1 MEFLVTLTILG
12 VCMAI
17 MAVGLFFKR
26 KPLVKDCGLDPT
38 TGERVTDCAC
48 ANQGKPQ
55 CLKRKVYNFLGSEPK
70 DCSVDRTESSKIVPL
85 TPRDR

>member
-1 MEFLVTLTILG
+1 MEFLVTFTILG

-17 MAVGLFFKR
+17 MAVGLVFKR

-55 CLKRKVYNFLGSEPK
+55 CLKRKVFNLFGAEPN
-70 DCSVDRTESSKIVPL
+70 DCSVDRAESPKIVSL
-85 TPRDR
+85 SPRDR